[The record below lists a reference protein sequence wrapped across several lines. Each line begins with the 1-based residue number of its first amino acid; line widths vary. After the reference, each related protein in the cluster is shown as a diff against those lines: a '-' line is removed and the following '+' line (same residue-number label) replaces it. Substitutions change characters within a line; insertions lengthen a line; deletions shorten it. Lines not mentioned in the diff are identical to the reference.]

1 MYRVLM
7 KLPYKKEIY
16 LNLFARIKKVFF
28 VLPIDWSWCPTPKS
42 PTSMLSHHDQAFII
56 WNMEWGGV
64 KYPSSILCK
73 AIRLWD
79 AWKFVT
85 QVYVRIHIHTNVIYI
100 YNYLS
105 ISLSL
110 THTHTHTRTHTHTH
124 THNIGYMNSNLS
136 EQFINLLERI
146 FSFFERFTYSSKRI
160 FICSN
165 DRQSYSFDRFPNSFE
180 RRNYFVLIHRRRTS

>member
-110 THTHTHTRTHTHTH
+110 SHTHTHTRTHTHTH
-124 THNIGYMNSNLS
+124 THTHTTSDIWIAICLN
-136 EQFINLLERI
+136 NLL
-146 FSFFERFTYSSKRI
+146 
-160 FICSN
+160 ICSN
-165 DRQSYSFDRFPNSFE
+165 ESLVFSNDLLIRPNESL
-180 RRNYFVLIHRRRTS
+180 FVRTIDNLIHSIDFLIRSNEEIILF